1 MRQRLTLTILL
12 VSISLGACGTRGPLT
27 LPPPQSKADFSE
39 HAAIRPLLHATVSI
53 DLNTA
58 KEPS

>member
-1 MRQRLTLTILL
+1 MRRFFMLTVLL
-12 VSISLGACGTRGPLT
+12 STFTLGACGTRGPLT
-27 LPPPQSKADFSE
+27 LPPPQSKAPT
-39 HAAIRPLLHATVSI
+39 AAAGSQPVLASI